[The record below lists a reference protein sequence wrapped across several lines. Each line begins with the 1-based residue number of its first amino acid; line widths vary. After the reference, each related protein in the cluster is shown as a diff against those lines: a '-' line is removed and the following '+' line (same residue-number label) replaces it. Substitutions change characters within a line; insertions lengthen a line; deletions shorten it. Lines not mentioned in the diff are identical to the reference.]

1 MSGRR
6 CDPGWP
12 AYRRGQGAS
21 GRHGACHSA
30 SRIGGEVADRVV
42 VTLRHVRSE
51 ERVTRELDELPR
63 RSDGDGQPGGDE
75 NEREVGAVPAGPRP
89 GDDAAAKR
97 SAEEQRSGSGR
108 KDEMRDGAVD
118 GGAPDAAKRDD
129 VTRDR
134 QQRDEEDLWHCG
146 CDCRGRRQHDEDG
159 AIAPAGREHDGIPAT
174 SDPQKIG
181 CHGEHHRAARARP
194 NRFRNG
200 SDA

>member
-30 SRIGGEVADRVV
+30 SRIGGEVSDRVV

-97 SAEEQRSGSGR
+97 SAEEQRTGSDR
-108 KDEMRDGAVD
+108 NDEMRDGAVE
-118 GGAPDAAKRDD
+118 GGPPDAAKRHD
-129 VTRDR
+129 VARDR
-134 QQRDEEDLWHCG
+134 QQRDEEDLCHCG
-146 CDCRGRRQHDEDG
+146 CARLARETTAVVAVSTMRMAPSPRPVASMTGDSSDE
-159 AIAPAGREHDGIPAT
+159 
-174 SDPQKIG
+174 
-181 CHGEHHRAARARP
+181 
-194 NRFRNG
+194 
-200 SDA
+200 